1 MRRFGN
7 IVVITLGICL
17 VVIGLTLLPTR
28 RVVASN
34 LQSVNVTNPSL
45 AVTQSGSW
53 NVGISGTPTVNLGS
67 ATSVGINGTANVAIV
82 SDEENARSGF
92 QTTLCIDPG
101 NGDCVSIF
109 NTNPGTNFHV
119 PLGDI
124 LVIDYIS
131 GECNTSFQP
140 GSAVTN
146 LSVATNV
153 GGHFTNHHFGNF
165 SIGAGTHYSAGSM
178 TRLYSGPDSNVI
190 LNADFVV
197 NNLNDP
203 GNHCDVTI
211 SGHIVPE

>member
-28 RVVASN
+28 RVVAGN

-45 AVTQSGSW
+45 AVTQSGTW
-53 NVGISGTPTVNLGS
+53 NVGVSGTPTVNLSS
-67 ATSVGINGTANVAIV
+67 AATIGISGTPNVAIV

-92 QTTLCIDPG
+92 QATLCIDPG
-101 NGDCVSIF
+101 NGDCTGIF
-109 NTNPGTNFHV
+109 NTNPGNNLHV
-119 PLGDI
+119 PLGNI

-131 GECNTSFQP
+131 GECSTSFQP
-140 GSAVTN
+140 GSAVTD
-146 LSVATNV
+146 LSVGTNV

-165 SIGAGTHYSAGSM
+165 SIGAGTHFAAGSM

-190 LNADFVV
+190 LGANFVV
-197 NNLNDP
+197 NSLSDP
-203 GNHCDVTI
+203 GNHCDITV
-211 SGHIVPE
+211 SGHLVPE